1 MRNNN
6 IPNDLYQLLS
16 KYNVVIPLIQRDY
29 VQGSNKVISES
40 ILTDIYDAI
49 QNQSVVDFNF
59 IYGKIENDTF
69 YPIDGQQ
76 RLTTLFMFYLYAFRN
91 SNDNILNKFHYEARN
106 SSNDFINSLIKNRSQ
121 IFNNVAKPSQI
132 IENAYWY
139 NVNWSYD
146 PTVKSVKSILNSIS
160 VKFKDVAELDTK
172 LKSEKCPITFQF
184 TELDEKYG
192 NANELYI
199 KLNSRGKILNSFENF
214 KAQLIERAVKIKYD
228 KLEEFTKKFD
238 GSWYELIWNYLKDK
252 ENGIQKVDEIY
263 YNFFKLVFISEK
275 IDIEKS
281 NYLENINNDIYDN
294 ILTLLNYMSS
304 DNVSQVIKNIT
315 LDTLNEI
322 NFVNKAYFYFTY
334 KFIQK
339 CTDNTKFEACMRV
352 IHNLIAN
359 TQIDKDEI
367 LSNCEIG
374 IDTIIAN
381 FEDIIE
387 YLSKCDISEIKGFD
401 GYQKSEEQQKA
412 RIIKNNVSFLEVIKS
427 AESNE
432 YFDGQIGSALKMSEL
447 GKNGDI
453 ELFKRYWKKI
463 EIFFGGKK
471 SNYSNNQLLRR
482 TLLSIK
488 DYTISVSDYKTFCVD
503 DPKELKRTPSFRRLF
518 LNDSG
523 FIKGFLDRIDINKP
537 IENQL
542 NDILESQKANITID
556 DWRYCFIDCPELF
569 KDMSASFLRI
579 KHNNNEVIII
589 PNKSSTGK
597 NLNVY
602 LQYIVHKL
610 QGKIDFYSDGEQG
623 TYGDRF
629 ITNKKII
636 IRQNNKQLQIFDMDN
651 NLIKS
656 FDIKDNVLS
665 EIYEYLLENN
675 KVK

>member
-106 SSNDFINSLIKNRSQ
+106 SSNDFINSLIKNRGQ

-322 NFVNKAYFYFTY
+322 NFVNKAYFYFKY
-334 KFIQK
+334 
-339 CTDNTKFEACMRV
+339 R
-352 IHNLIAN
+352 
-359 TQIDKDEI
+359 
-367 LSNCEIG
+367 
-374 IDTIIAN
+374 
-381 FEDIIE
+381 
-387 YLSKCDISEIKGFD
+387 
-401 GYQKSEEQQKA
+401 
-412 RIIKNNVSFLEVIKS
+412 
-427 AESNE
+427 
-432 YFDGQIGSALKMSEL
+432 
-447 GKNGDI
+447 
-453 ELFKRYWKKI
+453 
-463 EIFFGGKK
+463 
-471 SNYSNNQLLRR
+471 
-482 TLLSIK
+482 
-488 DYTISVSDYKTFCVD
+488 
-503 DPKELKRTPSFRRLF
+503 
-518 LNDSG
+518 
-523 FIKGFLDRIDINKP
+523 
-537 IENQL
+537 
-542 NDILESQKANITID
+542 
-556 DWRYCFIDCPELF
+556 
-569 KDMSASFLRI
+569 
-579 KHNNNEVIII
+579 
-589 PNKSSTGK
+589 
-597 NLNVY
+597 
-602 LQYIVHKL
+602 
-610 QGKIDFYSDGEQG
+610 
-623 TYGDRF
+623 
-629 ITNKKII
+629 
-636 IRQNNKQLQIFDMDN
+636 
-651 NLIKS
+651 
-656 FDIKDNVLS
+656 
-665 EIYEYLLENN
+665 
-675 KVK
+675 